1 MAEAADFAG
10 KQAALDALVRAMRVP
25 AEQADSRALIDTAA
39 TAIEHCLVE
48 VGVSGSSALA
58 RIFAFDEL
66 AQPHLRRLTNGYLS
80 ARSSPD
86 ATKDHWATGIAFL
99 TTLADAYRA
108 ALDAGEASNIARGDH
123 LELMVRQLRCVGN
136 LLKWRAMAYFAAD
149 SALWREVAAIY
160 RRARSEGLA
169 GRQVALRRD
178 RSAQTSIEREMAR
191 LMALASAGLDQMPP
205 NSIEII
211 DRIVRYAL
219 PTFRL
224 LATPSEGVRVAFA
237 LGDDLPPRRVARAN
251 EMRGDVLYLWCEE
264 AVVVL
269 DELASVVA
277 RGLAPAAL
285 TDRSVPRETVLG
297 CAYHLRRLW
306 SGPRRTRRCRRHP
319 LTGKLR
325 ALMGIKR
332 LQSQLGEKAEDAVD
346 VWQWNMLDV
355 SRNGMGILVPAADC
369 NQISVG
375 DILGVQA
382 EDGESWHVGIV
393 RRIVRVESG
402 EGIVGIETVAKSVTT
417 ASVDNGQVLS
427 DVLVCDPIRRGGS
440 VRIAHSPEEP
450 ASGDL
455 VFLSQSGRVCKL
467 RRLSTLVR
475 GSGYEL
481 SSYHVL

>member
-1 MAEAADFAG
+1 MADAADFKS
-10 KQAALDALVRAMRVP
+10 KQGALDALVRAMRVP

-39 TAIEHCLVE
+39 MAVEHCLVE
-48 VGVSGSSALA
+48 LGVSGSPALA

-66 AQPHLRRLTNGYLS
+66 AQPHLRRLTNDYLA

-86 ATKDHWATGIAFL
+86 VTSGHWAIGIAFL
-99 TTLADAYRA
+99 TTLSAAYRS
-108 ALDAGEASNIARGDH
+108 ALDAGNAPNIARGDH
-123 LELMVRQLRCVGN
+123 LELMVRQLRCMGN

-149 SALWREVAAIY
+149 SALWSEVAVIY
-160 RRARSEGLA
+160 RRARNDGLA

-191 LMALASAGLDQMPP
+191 LIALASAGLDQMPP
-205 NSIEII
+205 NAVEVI

-219 PTFRL
+219 PAFQL
-224 LATPSEGVRVAFA
+224 LAKPAEGVRFSFA
-237 LGDDLPPRRVARAN
+237 LGDGLPPRRVDVAT
-251 EMRGDVLYLWCEE
+251 ETGGDVLYLWCEE

-285 TDRSVPRETVLG
+285 TDRTVPRETVLG
-297 CAYHLRRLW
+297 GAYHLRRLW

-332 LQSQLGEKAEDAVD
+332 LQSQLGEKVEEAVD

-369 NQISVG
+369 SQISVG

-417 ASVDNGQVLS
+417 ASVDNGQALS
-427 DVLVCDPIRRGGS
+427 DVLLCDPIRRGGS
-440 VRIAHSPEEP
+440 VRIAHSPEE
-450 ASGDL
+450 AAAGDL